1 MSNGV
6 TLYNFIRT
14 QTGVLSSVDMD
25 KPGTN
30 LVFIV
35 GLASGSATWTTIPPE
50 DDIGQALKV
59 PNPKWS
65 AIPTA
70 MAAVQLLLLPK
81 QPRKICR
88 GKMMLD
94 LGPKVS
100 AIWTGSFL
108 DSWSRFVRLNPQVFY
123 FFIDLF
129 LMIFLVRGSVFV
141 HFRIC
146 CSLR

>member
-6 TLYNFIRT
+6 TLYNFVRT
-14 QTGVLSSVDMD
+14 PTGVLSSVDMD

-35 GLASGSATWTTIPPE
+35 GLASGSATWTSIPPE
-50 DDIGQALKV
+50 DDIGQALHV

-65 AIPTA
+65 GIPTA

-108 DSWSRFVRLNPQVFY
+108 DSWSRFIRLNPQVS
-123 FFIDLF
+123 FIISYLYVYIITT
-129 LMIFLVRGSVFV
+129 LYY
-141 HFRIC
+141 
-146 CSLR
+146 